1 MKSAGLGLAIASLA
15 IGAASCESPR
25 QSFAAGV
32 RPVSYDAYYD
42 DAYGPFYD
50 GYWGDDGAF
59 YYCGGAGRPF
69 IRDGGGHFQH
79 GGAGGFHPVHGGGA
93 RR

>member
-1 MKSAGLGLAIASLA
+1 MKSVVLGLAIASVA
-15 IGAASCESPR
+15 IGMASCESPGR
-25 QSFAAGV
+25 YSAAG

-59 YYCGGAGRPF
+59 YYSGAAGRPF
-69 IRDGGGHFQH
+69 VRDGGGHFLH
-79 GGAGGFHPVHGGGA
+79 GAAGGFHGVHGGRG